1 MMIPLYI
8 SIAVFIAY
16 LSAIMLKYG
25 VPASISDSYYVLGDN
40 TLLSSLFTWFCWLT
54 GGFLLP
60 VWLESG
66 GGILSFFACGG
77 LMFVGTAPLFKS
89 HQKTIHFGSAIVC
102 FASAYTWLFI
112 NDLILAVISVALL
125 GLFAFAKKRM
135 FWWEV
140 TAFATIY
147 LSLILKGITA

>member
-16 LSAIMLKYG
+16 LSAIMLRYG

-54 GGFLLP
+54 AITLLPYWLDNGGGFL
-60 VWLESG
+60 
-66 GGILSFFACGG
+66 SFVACGALG
-77 LMFVGTAPLFKS
+77 FVGTAPLFRS
-89 HQKTIHFGSAIVC
+89 HQRDIHFGSAIVC
-102 FASAYTWLFI
+102 FASAYLWLFL
-112 NDLILAVISVALL
+112 NDLTLAVISVAVL

-147 LSLILKGITA
+147 LSLILRG

>member
-16 LSAIMLKYG
+16 LSAIMLRYG

-54 GGFLLP
+54 AITLLPYWLDNGGGFL
-60 VWLESG
+60 
-66 GGILSFFACGG
+66 SFVACGALG
-77 LMFVGTAPLFKS
+77 FVGTAPLFKS
-89 HQKTIHFGSAIVC
+89 HQRDIHFGSAIVC
-102 FASAYTWLFI
+102 FASAYLWLFL
-112 NDLILAVISVALL
+112 NDLTLAVISVAVL

-147 LSLILKGITA
+147 LSLILRGITA

>member
-16 LSAIMLKYG
+16 LSAIILRYG

-54 GGFLLP
+54 GGFLLT
-60 VWLESG
+60 VWLDG
-66 GGILSFFACGG
+66 GGGLLAFLACGG

-89 HQKTIHFGSAIVC
+89 HQKTMHFGSAIVC
-102 FASAYTWLFI
+102 FVSAYAWLFI
-112 NDLILAVISVALL
+112 NDLILAVISVGVLV
-125 GLFAFAKKRM
+125 AFYFVKKRT

-140 TAFATIY
+140 TAFVTIY
-147 LSLILKGITA
+147 ISLL

>member
-16 LSAIMLKYG
+16 LSAIMLRYG
-25 VPASISDSYYVLGDN
+25 VPASISESYYVLGESK
-40 TLLSSLFTWFCWLT
+40 LISSLFTWFCWLT
-54 GGFLLP
+54 AITLLPYWLDNGGGFL
-60 VWLESG
+60 
-66 GGILSFFACGG
+66 SFVACGALG
-77 LMFVGTAPLFKS
+77 FVGTAPLFKS
-89 HQKTIHFGSAIVC
+89 HQRDIHFGSAIVC
-102 FASAYTWLFI
+102 FASAYLWLLL
-112 NDLILAVISVALL
+112 NDMALAVISVALL

-147 LSLILKGITA
+147 LSLILRGITA